1 MENNALYRLL
11 VKSWELIFAKLHV
24 KIDNF
29 PKIKFQFTK
38 RWFLDLTTLPAR
50 ISKYHFEPLLS
61 VLNPT
66 KNHMICL
73 PFLFSFFFFSNKHS
87 HFCLFSN
94 WLFILFPSFLSW
106 LQNQTVTEAGTIVL
120 SSCSYHF
127 QGTAWYIIIKTLCNS
142 NTVTDNYN

>member
-66 KNHMICL
+66 ENHMICL
-73 PFLFSFFFFSNKHS
+73 PFLFSFFFFFNKHS
-87 HFCLFSN
+87 HFCLFFK
-94 WLFILFPSFLSW
+94 LIIYLIPFFSFLAA
-106 LQNQTVTEAGTIVL
+106 EPD
-120 SSCSYHF
+120 SYWSGDHCV
-127 QGTAWYIIIKTLCNS
+127 IIMFISFSGDSLIH
-142 NTVTDNYN
+142 YY